1 VDSGK
6 VETALPAALDS
17 EHQMV
22 FDELTSMGGRE
33 FDGHY
38 DQI

>member
-6 VETALPAALDS
+6 VKTALPAVLDS
-17 EHQMV
+17 EHQMI
-22 FDELTSMGGRE
+22 FDELTSRGRRE